1 MCKENPGDAGHPLER
16 ADAAE
21 AIADYAAGLRFADL
35 PRPVVVAV
43 KASILDTIGCVFAG
57 TARPDVQRIHKR
69 VIGWGGTPSS
79 SIFGGGGIKLP
90 PVAAVLANGSAIHQY
105 DFDDTHD
112 RATCHPTSSSLIPAL
127 AVAEERGAVSGQELI
142 AAVACGNEITSRVS
156 AAVQGTA
163 HDFPW
168 FRAPVVGLFGATA
181 AAAKIM
187 GASRDQHVEALG
199 LALPMVGGTFASLFH
214 AGSSVRSVRD
224 GLAYRNGVLAAALAI
239 DGLRGDKHVF
249 DGPYGYYKCY
259 FNSKY
264 DRAELVDG
272 LGQRHEAGLISL
284 KPWPSCRH
292 VHGALT
298 ALLDVMRRERLS
310 FDQIASVTVEVGRIN
325 ITRCRPL
332 EPDDD
337 GHIDLLCNL
346 PFALANAIL
355 HGGMPL
361 AVYQDKTLSDAVIAK
376 ALPKIHWRQESRQ
389 DGNWTFEPGRV
400 EVLTTAGVLHKGE
413 ALIALGHPQNPMS
426 ASEQEAKFL
435 MNTENAARPLPAAR
449 ARRIIDLVGDLENQD
464 TLDEL
469 MRCLQ

>member
-1 MCKENPGDAGHPLER
+1 MCKDKSVESGHPLER

-21 AIADYAAGLRFADL
+21 AVADYAAGLRFEDL
-35 PRPVVVAV
+35 PAPVVLAV
-43 KASILDTIGCVFAG
+43 KESILDTIGCVFAG
-57 TARPDVQRIHKR
+57 TARPDVERIRKR
-69 VIGWGGTPSS
+69 VLAWGGAPLSS
-79 SIFGGGGIKLP
+79 LFGGGGVKLP
-90 PVAAVLANGSAIHQY
+90 PVAAVLANGAAIHQY

-127 AVAEERGAVSGQELI
+127 AVAEERGGVSGKELI

-156 AAVQGTA
+156 AAVKGTA

-187 GASRDQHVEALG
+187 GADRSQHIEALG

-214 AGSSVRSVRD
+214 AGSSVRSIRD

-249 DGPYGYYKCY
+249 DGPYGYYKSY
-259 FNSKY
+259 FGGKY

-272 LGQRHEAGLISL
+272 LGTRHEAGAISL

-298 ALLDVMRRERLS
+298 ALIELVQREKLV

-325 ITRCRPL
+325 IARCSPL
-332 EPDDD
+332 APDED

-346 PFALANAIL
+346 PFALATAIL
-355 HGGMPL
+355 HGGLPL
-361 AVYQDKTLSDAVIAK
+361 SVYQDKKLSDEVMTRS
-376 ALPKIHWRQESRQ
+376 LPKIRWRQESRQ

-400 EVLTTAGVLHKGE
+400 EVVTTNGMVFKNE
-413 ALIALGHPQNPMS
+413 ALLALGHPQHPMS
-426 ASEQEAKFL
+426 AAQQHAKFL
-435 MNTENAARPLPAAR
+435 MNTENAVVPMPKAR
-449 ARRIIDLVGDLENQD
+449 AQRIIDLVADLEHHNSI
-464 TLDEL
+464 DEL
-469 MRCLQ
+469 ILSLQ